1 MKQSLSYYICLF
13 VIRLKGIKRNFSKDP
28 INFKK
33 VRKGDIQEPKTS
45 FFKRYNLRHFTILGS
60 SITEV
65 SMATNSKKVLLFI
78 HGGAFISG
86 PKIHHWNTIK
96 AIAKNSDHTVWM
108 CNYPKAP
115 ENNIDEISRNIDA
128 LYTAALKEYSDTDIT
143 IIGDSAGGTL
153 VTTLV
158 QRLLF
163 QNRKPPKQII
173 LISPVMDATFTNP
186 AIDKVATIDPI
197 LSKKGA
203 LSAKKLCAEHRLK
216 DPIISPNYGDYNNFP
231 PTFLFLAEN
240 DITYPDQLIALQKL
254 QKAKVEVTAIYGY
267 NMPHI
272 WPFLPV
278 MKEARVALQKII
290 SIINQK

>member
-28 INFKK
+28 INYKK
-33 VRKGDIQEPKTS
+33 ARKGDIHQPKTS
-45 FFKRYNLRHFTILGS
+45 FFKSNSLRHFKILGS

-65 SMATNSKKVLLFI
+65 TTSNNSKKLLLFV

-86 PKIHHWNTIK
+86 PKIHHWNTINV
-96 AIAKNSDHTVWM
+96 ITKNSDHTVWM
-108 CNYPKAP
+108 CDYPKAP
-115 ENNIDEISRNIDA
+115 ENDIHEISRNIDA
-128 LYTAALKEYSDTDIT
+128 LYAAALKEYSDTDIT
-143 IIGDSAGGTL
+143 IMGDSAGGTL

-158 QRLLF
+158 QRLLL

-173 LISPVMDATFTNP
+173 LVSPVMDATFTNP
-186 AIDKVATIDPI
+186 AIDEVDTIDPI

-203 LSAKKLCAEHRLK
+203 LSAKKLCAEDRLK

-240 DITYPDQLIALQKL
+240 DITYPDQEIALQKL
-254 QKAKVEVTAIYGY
+254 QKAKVAVTAIYGY

-278 MKEARVALQKII
+278 MKEARVALEKII